1 MTTMTPDQ
9 YELDLKLGEAYAEIK
24 KLRKR
29 LADKNEELSEL
40 RRTMASI
47 HAVSNQSFFKS
58 RSQGT
63 DEADS
68 ADGEKPIYRPLA

>member
-9 YELDLKLGEAYAEIK
+9 YELDLKLGEAYVEIK
-24 KLRKR
+24 RLRKR

-47 HAVSNQSFFKS
+47 HAVSNRSFFKS
-58 RSQGT
+58 KSSGA
-63 DEADS
+63 DEAD
-68 ADGEKPIYRPLA
+68 AEDGERGIYRPLA

>member
-24 KLRKR
+24 SLRKR

-58 RSQGT
+58 RSEGI

-68 ADGEKPIYRPLA
+68 ADGEKAIYRPLA